1 MKRTSETIAA
11 LAATLQ
17 GWAAPAPSGDQPHPR
32 ASARGLPPA
41 AHAARRL
48 FWVLLV
54 LLTSQVAVAL
64 LADPALAQGV
74 SGGNAD
80 NILTTGENIFE
91 WLTRAVSIS
100 CGIGFLVCF
109 TLACIGSSNERLQ
122 ARYKQGSVGCAVACL
137 AAFLVPDIIALLEQ
151 VSGAQ
156 GG

>member
-11 LAATLQ
+11 LAASLQ

-32 ASARGLPPA
+32 ADRRVLPPA
-41 AHAARRL
+41 AHVTRGL

-54 LLTSQVAVAL
+54 LLASQVAVAL

-80 NILTTGENIFE
+80 NILTTGENIFD
-91 WLTRAVSIS
+91 WLTKAVAIC
-100 CGIGFLVCF
+100 CGIGFLICF

-122 ARYKQGSVGCAVACL
+122 ARYKQGAAGCAVACL